1 MKRNFYNLPMR
12 ADPAPSRVAYLF
24 RRFWLRKSF
33 RLLFISFVPVSV
45 ILLFL
50 FSIGKKHDLHDFI
63 GEKVQGFS
71 KFVALNPAFKVV
83 NLSVISENHNVVEKI
98 KSTLDLKFPIS
109 SLDINVGNLKKRVE
123 EINLVRSASVRLTSN
138 GLIEVLVEV
147 REPIAVQ
154 RIGKKFLLLD
164 ATGVEVDEVF
174 SRSQRLDLPLLVG
187 EGADRKVQ
195 EALTLLLETKN
206 LLVRV
211 RGLVRIGQRRWDV
224 ILDRNQVIKLPEKNP
239 IKAMKKVISLQEGRQ
254 LLDRDILYLDFR
266 NINRPVLGLTDEMS
280 NELRGIRNFVR
291 GENV

>member
-1 MKRNFYNLPMR
+1 MH
-12 ADPAPSRVAYLF
+12 LF
-24 RRFWLRKSF
+24 LYS
-33 RLLFISFVPVSV
+33 IC
-45 ILLFL
+45 LFL

>member
-1 MKRNFYNLPMR
+1 M
-12 ADPAPSRVAYLF
+12 
-24 RRFWLRKSF
+24 
-33 RLLFISFVPVSV
+33 
-45 ILLFL
+45 
-50 FSIGKKHDLHDFI
+50 
-63 GEKVQGFS
+63 
-71 KFVALNPAFKVV
+71 
-83 NLSVISENHNVVEKI
+83 
-98 KSTLDLKFPIS
+98 
-109 SLDINVGNLKKRVE
+109 
-123 EINLVRSASVRLTSN
+123 
-138 GLIEVLVEV
+138 
-147 REPIAVQ
+147 
-154 RIGKKFLLLD
+154 LLD

-239 IKAMKKVISLQEGRQ
+239 IRAMKKVVSLHEGRQ